1 MFEAFRSAA
10 VAHGATFDAGALTG
24 AEAVEALCDL
34 EVVARIVDGMRAQ
47 AMKRVQ
53 DTNAHAG
60 TAYPDAAKFMANK
73 LGRRVTEVRDTIHTA
88 SKLEDL
94 PATSQAVREGR
105 LTSAA
110 ARSIADAATLNPA
123 AERELLAA
131 ADRGPTALS
140 KAAIEARKAVE
151 SSEDRSERQRR
162 SQYWKMWTD
171 DDGMVAGKFRFTPE
185 DGGIVEKMIEG
196 LRQKLFRAHRA
207 GKDHEPNDYYNAQAA
222 LSLLLGTA
230 DAKADV
236 RVNIIVDHDALKRG
250 DVFEGETC
258 EIQGVGPVS
267 VEWVRSIL
275 GEAFLTAIVK
285 KGTDIRTVAHF
296 GRNVPE
302 LVQTALIVGGH
313 ECGAEDCEIYGYLE
327 RDHMHDFAL
336 GGETSLENLIWLCY
350 FHHRLKS
357 RGWILGPP
365 DPITGKRKLFPP
377 NSQVA

>member
-1 MFEAFRSAA
+1 MFATLRSTI
-10 VAHGATFDAGALTG
+10 VEHGSTFDAGALTA
-24 AEAVEALCDL
+24 AEAVEALMDL
-34 EVVARIVDGMRAQ
+34 EVVVRIAEGMRAQ
-47 AMKRVQ
+47 AMKRVH

-60 TAYPDAAKFMANK
+60 TAFPDAAKFISNK
-73 LGRRVTEVRDTIHTA
+73 LGRRVTEVRDVLDTA
-88 SKLEDL
+88 ARLEDL
-94 PATSQAVREGR
+94 SVTSQAVREGR

-131 ADRGPTALS
+131 AERGPTALR

-151 SSEDRSERQRR
+151 SSEDRTERQRR
-162 SQYWKMWTD
+162 SQFWKMWTD
-171 DDGMVAGKFRFTPE
+171 DDGMIAGRFRFTPE
-185 DGGIVEKMIEG
+185 AGGQVEAMIEG
-196 LRQKLFRAHRA
+196 LRQKLFREHRA
-207 GKDHEPNDYYNAQAA
+207 GKNHEPNEYYNAQAA
-222 LSLLLGTA
+222 LSLLLGTV
-230 DAKADV
+230 DAKADF
-236 RVNIIVDHDALKRG
+236 RVHIIIDHDALKRG

-267 VEWVRSIL
+267 VEWVRSLL

-302 LVQTALIVGGH
+302 LVQTALIVGGR
-313 ECGAEDCEIYGYLE
+313 ECEAEDCEIHGYLE
-327 RDHMHDFAL
+327 RDHVQDFAL
-336 GGETSLENLIWLCY
+336 GGETSLANLIWLCY

-377 NSQVA
+377 ESQVA

>member
-1 MFEAFRSAA
+1 MFATLRSTI
-10 VAHGATFDAGALTG
+10 VEHGSTFDAGALAA

-34 EVVARIVDGMRAQ
+34 EVVVRIAEGMRAQ

-60 TAYPDAAKFMANK
+60 TAYPDAAKFISNK
-73 LGRRVTEVRDTIHTA
+73 LGQRIGPVRDALDTA

-94 PATSQAVREGR
+94 PATSRAVREGR

-123 AERELLAA
+123 AERDLLAA
-131 ADRGPTALS
+131 AEQGPTALS
-140 KAAIEARKAVE
+140 KAAIKARKAVE
-151 SSEDRSERQRR
+151 SSEDRTERQRR

-185 DGGIVEKMIEG
+185 DGGIVEKLIEG

-207 GKDHEPNDYYNAQAA
+207 GKNHEPNEY
-222 LSLLLGTA
+222 
-230 DAKADV
+230 
-236 RVNIIVDHDALKRG
+236 
-250 DVFEGETC
+250 C
-258 EIQGVGPVS
+258 EI
-267 VEWVRSIL
+267 
-275 GEAFLTAIVK
+275 
-285 KGTDIRTVAHF
+285 H
-296 GRNVPE
+296 
-302 LVQTALIVGGH
+302 
-313 ECGAEDCEIYGYLE
+313 GYLE

-336 GGETSLENLIWLCY
+336 GGETSLANLIWLCY

-365 DPITGKRKLFPP
+365 DPTTGKRKLFPRE
-377 NSQVA
+377 SQVA